1 VFWMLG
7 YGTYG
12 IHGAKTHKSQH
23 KLLKQDALDPAA
35 APKCVQKLP

>member
-1 VFWMLG
+1 MFWMLG

-12 IHGAKTHKSQH
+12 IHRAKTHKGQH